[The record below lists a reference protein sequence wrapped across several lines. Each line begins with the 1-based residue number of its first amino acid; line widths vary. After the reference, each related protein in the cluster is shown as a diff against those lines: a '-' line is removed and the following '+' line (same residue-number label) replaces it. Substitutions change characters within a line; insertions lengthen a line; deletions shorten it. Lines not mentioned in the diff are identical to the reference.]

1 MNEEQLIKE
10 IENYINDETYNYA
23 VLINGEWGCGKTFFV
38 KNVLM
43 DKLQKFSECQGNVF
57 YWSLYGFRLIDDIK
71 ENVFLDLMG
80 DLAEKKIKNR
90 QKGNKDKFL
99 EDDEKPYGIKTLN
112 NSVNRNESM
121 KLFL

>member
-80 DLAEKKIKNR
+80 D
-90 QKGNKDKFL
+90 F
-99 EDDEKPYGIKTLN
+99 
-112 NSVNRNESM
+112 
-121 KLFL
+121 